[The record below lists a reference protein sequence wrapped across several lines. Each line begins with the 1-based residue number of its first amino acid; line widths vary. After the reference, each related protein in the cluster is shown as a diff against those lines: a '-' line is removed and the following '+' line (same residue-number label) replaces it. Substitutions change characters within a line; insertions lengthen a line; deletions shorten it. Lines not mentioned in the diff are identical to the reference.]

1 MDSGSR
7 HRTQANWTDG
17 SCNIV
22 VATVA
27 FGMGIDKADV
37 RWVVHWNAATSLEG
51 FYQESGRAGRDGQPS
66 TSLLYGSH
74 AELQMMLGHEGSAR
88 AMASYVMV
96 RSGKLCICMPWLCLS
111 ARHNALAY
119 CCTLLTLSSGFPCA
133 SLPLS
138 RSTGFDSPFSGIV
151 VPCQAGCM
159 SDTTANMTWWY
170 MQEPQCRRQAVLAY
184 FGEKH
189 SKCHKPTEQPCDFC
203 QDSRKVH
210 KTEEQLQAALQAKA
224 TAASAPNPSPN
235 LADSPTGA
243 VECENDKAHQSPSSS
258 RSKSPQLR
266 VKMPSGADN
275 TGRAASQQLVPPA
288 ATRRAAALK
297 RATAAQPLAAHKP
310 NLLKGWPKA
319 DRGSNAP
326 QPGCS
331 SQDEAGSPN
340 ASITEAASAAAV
352 RPVKRQ
358 RFRIPFKV
366 PRTVQ

>member
-1 MDSGSR
+1 
-7 HRTQANWTDG
+7 
-17 SCNIV
+17 
-22 VATVA
+22 
-27 FGMGIDKADV
+27 
-37 RWVVHWNAATSLEG
+37 
-51 FYQESGRAGRDGQPS
+51 
-66 TSLLYGSH
+66 
-74 AELQMMLGHEGSAR
+74 
-88 AMASYVMV
+88 
-96 RSGKLCICMPWLCLS
+96 
-111 ARHNALAY
+111 
-119 CCTLLTLSSGFPCA
+119 
-133 SLPLS
+133 
-138 RSTGFDSPFSGIV
+138 
-151 VPCQAGCM
+151 
-159 SDTTANMTWWY
+159 

-189 SKCHKPTEQPCDFC
+189 SKCHQPTEQPCDFC